1 MNSAQHSETSL
12 RASHARLQQSAS
24 ASGPIVLLHLG
35 DEALALVFGE
45 HEQQLAYLPL
55 GLQTLSQRYL
65 AANRLSPLS
74 VEHAIA
80 EVEDVVMPWHHQL
93 PASAQLFS
101 EDDAVGE
108 LARWAGMPGDT
119 PSWRLSTEAVETLFN
134 RWSAL
139 VQGRPPS
146 QDPLPSTGRFAA
158 ALLMLREW
166 LHHLG
171 FDGITVSRSYPL
183 TDSSV

>member
-1 MNSAQHSETSL
+1 MSSAQHAEASL

-24 ASGPIVLLHLG
+24 SSGPIVLLHLG
-35 DEALALVFGE
+35 NEALVLAFGE
-45 HEQQLAYLPL
+45 HGQQLAYLPL
-55 GLQTLSQRYL
+55 GLQMLSQRYL
-65 AANRLSPLS
+65 SVTRLSPLA

-80 EVEDVVMPWHHQL
+80 EVEDVVMPWHHKL
-93 PASAQLFS
+93 PATAQLFS
-101 EDDAVGE
+101 EDDVVLE

-139 VQGRPPS
+139 VQGRPSS

-158 ALLMLREW
+158 ALLVLREW

-171 FDGITVSRSYPL
+171 FDGITVTRSCPL